1 MFFSKFR
8 ALRAFFGIFALKKI
22 TNTHSEPCA
31 SYICKNKY
39 KMKFRELGKTG
50 EMLSATGLGC
60 MGMNHGYG
68 TFNDEE
74 SIATLHLALD
84 LGINFWDTADIY
96 ANGRNEELVAKVLA
110 PNRDKVFIATKFGFR
125 QKENESSFPGAPGSY
140 FDGSPAY
147 IKTAVEKSLKRLNI
161 DTIDLYYAH
170 RIDPNVPVEDMVGA
184 MAGLVKEGK
193 VRYLGLSEAS
203 AASIRKAHAVHPIAA
218 LQSEYSL
225 LTRDVEAEIL
235 PVCRELGISLVPFSP
250 LSRGLITNTLHIDE
264 LGSND
269 FRKTLPRFSGD
280 YKENNEQLASAF
292 AVFAAQKNC
301 TPAQLALAWVLAQGK
316 DIIPIPGTKK
326 TKYLRENA
334 ASVDIELSID
344 DLREIQA
351 IISKYPN
358 TGMRYGEGAL
368 KLVNN

>member
-1 MFFSKFR
+1 M
-8 ALRAFFGIFALKKI
+8 
-22 TNTHSEPCA
+22 
-31 SYICKNKY
+31 KY
-39 KMKFRELGKTG
+39 RNLGKTG
-50 EMLSATGLGC
+50 EKLSAIGLGC

-68 TFNDEE
+68 AADDEE
-74 SIATLHLALD
+74 SIATLNLAIE

-96 ANGRNEELVAKVLA
+96 ADGKNEELVARVLA
-110 PNRDKVFIATKFGFR
+110 QNRDKVFIATKFGFR
-125 QKENESSFPGAPGSY
+125 QKENDNAFPGAPGSI

-147 IKTAVEKSLKRLNI
+147 LKSAVEKSLKRLNI
-161 DTIDLYYAH
+161 EVIDLYYAH
-170 RIDPNVPVEDMVGA
+170 RVDPNVPVEDMVGA

-250 LSRGLITNTLHIDE
+250 LSRGLITNVLNLDE

-269 FRKTLPRFSGD
+269 FRKTLPRFAEEHKG
-280 YKENNEQLASAF
+280 NNQNLAGAFADLAS
-292 AVFAAQKNC
+292 QKNC
-301 TPAQLALAWVLAQGK
+301 TAAQLALTWVLAQGD

-334 ASVDIELSID
+334 GSVDINLSPA
-344 DLREIQA
+344 DLQDIQNVMDQF
-351 IISKYPN
+351 PD
-358 TGMRYGEGAL
+358 TGMRYSEGAM

>member
-1 MFFSKFR
+1 
-8 ALRAFFGIFALKKI
+8 
-22 TNTHSEPCA
+22 
-31 SYICKNKY
+31 
-39 KMKFRELGKTG
+39 MKFRELGKTG

-74 SIATLHLALD
+74 SIATLNLALD
-84 LGINFWDTADIY
+84 LGINFWDTADVY

-125 QKENESSFPGAPGSY
+125 QKENDSSFPGMPGSF

-147 IKTAVEKSLKRLNI
+147 VKTAVEKSLKRLNI

-170 RIDPNVPVEDMVGA
+170 RIDPNVPVEEMVGA

-193 VRYLGLSEAS
+193 VRYIGLSEAS
-203 AASIRKAHAVHPIAA
+203 AASIRRAHAVHPIAA

-225 LTRDVEAEIL
+225 LTRDVEGEIL

-250 LSRGLITNTLHIDE
+250 LSRGLITNTVHIDD
-264 LGSND
+264 LASND
-269 FRKTLPRFSGD
+269 FRKTLPRFSSD

-292 AVFAAQKNC
+292 AVFAGKKNC
-301 TPAQLALAWVLAQGK
+301 TPRAVGLSMGAGTGQGCDTNSGHQK
-316 DIIPIPGTKK
+316 NEIPSGKC
-326 TKYLRENA
+326 
-334 ASVDIELSID
+334 
-344 DLREIQA
+344 
-351 IISKYPN
+351 
-358 TGMRYGEGAL
+358 GFC
-368 KLVNN
+368 